1 MSESQLSKHDH
12 LLMMFFSSLQA
23 EAMMHM
29 GKIQN
34 PATGE
39 IQRNLEAAQATID
52 ILDMLK
58 VKCRT
63 DTPADLLRYMDNSVM
78 ELQMNFLDEK
88 KKDAKAAAQEK
99 PEEKAEQ
106 EQGTDE
112 PEADKKEE
120 PVSEIEAASAALKPG
135 ERKVISD
142 GSAGPVIEIIRK
154 TGEEE
159 EGSEVVE
166 EKTAADDATEKTG
179 E

>member
-34 PATGE
+34 PVSGE
-39 IQRNLEAAQATID
+39 VDRNLEAAQATID

-63 DTPADLLRYMDNSVM
+63 DTPEDLLRYMDNAVM

-88 KKDAKAAAQEK
+88 KKDEMKEEEKNAEEKSEEPEEAAPEQPA
-99 PEEKAEQ
+99 EEKAQ
-106 EQGTDE
+106 DE
-112 PEADKKEE
+112 A
-120 PVSEIEAASAALKPG
+120 G
-135 ERKVISD
+135 E
-142 GSAGPVIEIIRK
+142 
-154 TGEEE
+154 
-159 EGSEVVE
+159 
-166 EKTAADDATEKTG
+166 
-179 E
+179 